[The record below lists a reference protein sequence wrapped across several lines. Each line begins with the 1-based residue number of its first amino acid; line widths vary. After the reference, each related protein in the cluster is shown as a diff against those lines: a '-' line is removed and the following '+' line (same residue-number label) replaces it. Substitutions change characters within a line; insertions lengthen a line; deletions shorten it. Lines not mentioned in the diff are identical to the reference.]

1 MKFPQL
7 STILRWSLRLIPV
20 GIALGC
26 GSVIAATSQSQDP
39 NLLVEQGR
47 QLFSKA
53 FKVQEGFGYKLGSA
67 ETVIVNRQLGPDAKS
82 CLECH
87 AQGGFGGAGGDR
99 KNVWVGIDAGIE
111 RRVERANI
119 RNSTAIWGDGAVQAL
134 AQEMTAELQHQ
145 RKEAISQAKASGQTV
160 TIALMTKGVSFGS
173 LTASPDGSVNL
184 SKLEGVDK
192 GLVIKAFHAKGTR
205 ETIRRFTLEAAWRH
219 HGIESPEILKRRYP
233 MQGNWENY
241 DHDGDGYTN
250 EITTEQ
256 ITALTVFQALL
267 PMPQTAQPTSA
278 DVKSQMVKGQ
288 KLFSANCATCHVPTL
303 ALSKPEVTIEGAM
316 GQPPLVLNLMKAYG
330 NQPPVLKSLQVPL
343 YSDLKR
349 HNMGTELAEK
359 NGQLS
364 DDKVSGVAPSM
375 FITPRLW
382 GVASS
387 APYLHDGRA
396 ATLEE
401 AIVAHGGEAESS
413 RNAYKAMSP
422 SEQEALVTF
431 LKCLKPVAPK

>member
-1 MKFPQL
+1 MKSPQF
-7 STILRWSLRLIPV
+7 TKTFRWALRLIPV

-26 GSVIAATSQSQDP
+26 GSVIAAASQSQDP

-53 FKVQEGFGYKLGSA
+53 FKVEEGFGYRLGSS
-67 ETVIVNRQLGPDAKS
+67 ETVIVNRQLGPDAKT

-134 AQEMTAELQHQ
+134 AQEMTADLQHQ
-145 RKEAISQAKASGQTV
+145 RKEAIAQAKTSGQPV
-160 TIALMTKGVSFGS
+160 TIALVTKGVSFGS

-192 GLVIKAFHAKGTR
+192 GLVVKAFHAKGTR

-219 HGIESPEILKRRYP
+219 HGLESPEILKRRYP
-233 MQGNWENY
+233 MSGNWESY
-241 DHDGDGYTN
+241 DHDGDGVIN
-250 EITTEQ
+250 EITTDQ

-267 PMPQTAQPTSA
+267 PMPQTAEPTSPV
-278 DVKSQMVKGQ
+278 VKDQMRKGE
-288 KLFSANCATCHVPTL
+288 KLFAANCATCHVSTL
-303 ALSKPEVTIEGAM
+303 ALNKPEVTIEGAM
-316 GQPPLVLNLMKAYG
+316 GQPPLVLNLRKAYG
-330 NQPPVLKSLQVPL
+330 KQPPVLTSLQVPL

-349 HNMGTELAEK
+349 HNMGAELAEK

-364 DDKVSGVAPSM
+364 DDKVSGVAPNV

-396 ATLEE
+396 TTLEE
-401 AIVAHGGEAESS
+401 AILAHGGEAETS
-413 RNAYKAMSP
+413 RNTYKAMSQTD
-422 SEQEALVTF
+422 QEALVTF
-431 LKCLKPVAPK
+431 LKCLKPVTPK